1 MYKSLAIP
9 EPKIMTIKM
18 FIEFP
23 PILETYFTF
32 TLPQLFSLE
41 TAVSKAYNI

>member
-1 MYKSLAIP
+1 MYKGLAIP

-23 PILETYFTF
+23 QISETYFTF
-32 TLPQLFSLE
+32 TLPHLFSLKID
-41 TAVSKAYNI
+41 VSKAYNI